1 MWWIRLIKADVVE
14 PVGRKAN
21 WSQKSCSHFEFMSAG
36 YRKFETTIFSSSRDS
51 KGVTEIGR
59 KAAP

>member
-21 WSQKSCSHFEFMSAG
+21 WSRKSCSHFGFMSAG
-36 YRKFETTIFSSSRDS
+36 YKKFETTIFYINRDS
-51 KGVTEIGR
+51 RGVTEMGR
-59 KAAP
+59 KSEH